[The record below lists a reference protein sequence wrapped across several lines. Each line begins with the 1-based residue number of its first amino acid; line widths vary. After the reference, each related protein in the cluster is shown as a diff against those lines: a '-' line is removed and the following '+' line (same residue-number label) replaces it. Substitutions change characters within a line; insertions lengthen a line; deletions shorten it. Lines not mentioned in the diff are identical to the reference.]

1 MINVELLKEQ
11 IAQVINP
18 LSGKTLED
26 ESRIESINLKED
38 ELFIKYKRDGIAA
51 KEKKIIE
58 NEILSKLDKHM
69 DTDKVI
75 LKSISAQKKEAK
87 PTGIQNPTG
96 IPAKKRINGVKKI
109 IAIGSGKGGVG
120 KSTLTV
126 NLAMT
131 LKNAGKKVGIIDAD
145 IYGPSIPM
153 TLGMMDAQ
161 PLANDDN
168 KMLPL
173 EAHGIK
179 FISFGLFIDTEAP
192 VIWRG
197 PMLGKVL
204 NQFFFDVVWGDLDV
218 ILIDLPPGTGDVQLS
233 MVQKIET
240 DGAIIVSTP
249 QDLAFLDARRALE
262 MFKKMELPVLG
273 IVENMSSFI
282 CDNCDK
288 EHHIFGNS
296 NLKKTSE
303 SLDINFLG
311 AIPMKH
317 SIASAGDSGVP
328 VMAQDNLDTTISSSY
343 ESVVKI
349 LLENVEI

>member
-1 MINVELLKEQ
+1 MMNIELLKEQ

-18 LSGKTLED
+18 VSGKTLQD
-26 ESRIESINLKED
+26 ESRIQSVNINND
-38 ELFIKYKRDGIAA
+38 ELLVEYKRDGIEL
-51 KEKKIIE
+51 KDKKILE
-58 NEILSKLDKHM
+58 SEILSKLDKHI
-69 DTDKVI
+69 DTNKVI
-75 LKSISAQKKEAK
+75 LKSISAQKEKVK
-87 PTGIQNPTG
+87 PSGVPNPAG
-96 IPAKKRINGVKKI
+96 MAAKKRMNGVKKI

-153 TLGMMDAQ
+153 TLGMMGAQ

-204 NQFFFDVVWGDLDV
+204 NQFFFDVEWGELDV

-282 CDNCDK
+282 CDGCDK
-288 EHHIFGNS
+288 EHFIFGNS
-296 NLKKTSE
+296 SLKKTSE
-303 SLDINFLG
+303 SLDIKFLG
-311 AIPMKH
+311 SIPMKH
-317 SIASAGDSGVP
+317 SIASAGDSGTP
-328 VMAQDNLDTTISSSY
+328 VMAEKNLDKSISDSY
-343 ESVVKI
+343 ELVVKS
-349 LLENVEI
+349 LLEKINI